1 MEIQSQHT
9 STFRDKKG
17 GGVLFFKKEKWLN
30 TALKPRTSVQTAF
43 NKLETRYNKIA
54 RSVRQQIM
62 VISLPCGLEGM
73 GGGGVLHYALVDR
86 SGATGSKF
94 HITNYMTNNN
104 HHHH

>member
-17 GGVLFFKKEKWLN
+17 GGGGGGVLFFSKEKSLN

-43 NKLETRYNKIA
+43 NKLETRYNEIA

-73 GGGGVLHYALVDR
+73 GGREGGCYIMRWSIGLVR
-86 SGATGSKF
+86 LGPNST
-94 HITNYMTNNN
+94 
-104 HHHH
+104 